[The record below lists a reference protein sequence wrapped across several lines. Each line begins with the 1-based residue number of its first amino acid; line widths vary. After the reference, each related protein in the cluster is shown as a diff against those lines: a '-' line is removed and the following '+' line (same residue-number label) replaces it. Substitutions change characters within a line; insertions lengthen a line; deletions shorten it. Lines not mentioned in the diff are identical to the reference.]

1 MVEPVT
7 NSTLAV
13 VIQLIWPSFPFYGFY
28 EEGCKF
34 KTVKNGPQTQNPFK
48 RNVLNFKVMSS
59 EVVTLSAVFMIFVLT
74 RGSKAKLPIRPT
86 YLRLPKKL

>member
-13 VIQLIWPSFPFYGFY
+13 VIQLSFPFYGFY

-34 KTVKNGPQTQNPFK
+34 KMVKNGPQTQNPLK
-48 RNVLNFKVMSS
+48 
-59 EVVTLSAVFMIFVLT
+59 
-74 RGSKAKLPIRPT
+74 
-86 YLRLPKKL
+86 